1 MKEHECII
9 GLLYYDYEDVD
20 IATLEDLNK
29 YIEET
34 KDINRNYRST
44 YNQLPD
50 WLYRKEYTLQDYAD
64 KRKSTNFTR
73 FDFCPYCGKKIDWKK
88 IKGRKEE

>member
-1 MKEHECII
+1 MSKHECII
-9 GLLYYDYEDVD
+9 GLLYYGYEGVD
-20 IATLEDLNK
+20 IVTLDDLNK

-44 YNQLPD
+44 YDQLPD
-50 WLYRKEYTLQDYAD
+50 EFYRKEYTLQDYAD

-73 FDFCPYCGKKIDWKK
+73 FGFCPYCGKKIDWKK
-88 IKGRKEE
+88 IKGRG